1 MTPPS
6 LPGAASQAVPS
17 SPTGD
22 SASAGGGPSGPSR
35 GSHGGSVPGFTALDE
50 DGWVT
55 ARPPGAAQVLRRFL
69 GFPSVLLR
77 NLDLV
82 RTSTR
87 RMIEAQ
93 FTGSVLGWL
102 WPLFTPIALFFVYYF
117 IFTKLLGFKL
127 DVMGLPAEAAT
138 AMGIYMFTGIVVW
151 TGFAEAVLRCTGTI
165 VENGDVIKK
174 LSFPTELLPLN
185 IVLSSSVTM
194 LFGVSAYLLAVVVGN
209 LFAPED
215 QSFLLWH
222 SPSWE
227 LAWIL
232 AIIPLQLLFTY
243 GLGLFLGTLQVFL
256 RDTAQFMGVF
266 TTLWMFLT
274 PVFWIPSD
282 KLVKGIEEVVPL
294 MKLNPMWHCVYVW
307 RTALMTPSR
316 LTNKVAEGASIQEVV
331 FVDSVQ
337 ESVLIFGGWAVGA
350 FVVGYALFC
359 LAQRRFADEI

>member
-6 LPGAASQAVPS
+6 LPGAASEAAPS
-17 SPTGD
+17 SPN
-22 SASAGGGPSGPSR
+22 AAAGRGGHR
-35 GSHGGSVPGFTALDE
+35 GSVPGFTALDE

-93 FTGSVLGWL
+93 FTGSVLGWF

-127 DVMGLPAEAAT
+127 GVMGLDAEAAT

-151 TGFAEAVLRCTGTI
+151 SGFAEAVGRCTGTI

-194 LFGVSAYLLAVVVGN
+194 LFGVAAFLIAVVVAN
-209 LFAPED
+209 LFAGAD
-215 QSFLLWH
+215 QTFILWH
-222 SPSWE
+222 TPSWE
-227 LAWIL
+227 VLWIL
-232 AIIPLQLLFTY
+232 AVLPLQLLFTY

-282 KLVKGIEEVVPL
+282 KLVEGIEEIVPW
-294 MKLNPMWHCVYVW
+294 MKLNPMWHCVYIW
-307 RTALMTPSR
+307 RTALMTPSK
-316 LTNKVAEGASIQEVV
+316 LTGSAEGFPSIQEVV
-331 FVDSVQ
+331 FSDSI
-337 ESVLIFGGWAVGA
+337 EGAVLTFAIWAVGA
-350 FVVGYALFC
+350 FIVGYGLFC

>member
-1 MTPPS
+1 MTLPS
-6 LPGAASQAVPS
+6 LPGSASAAVPS
-17 SPTGD
+17 SSDDAAP
-22 SASAGGGPSGPSR
+22 ASGHR
-35 GSHGGSVPGFTALDE
+35 GSVPGFTALDD

-55 ARPPGAAQVLRRFL
+55 ARPPGAGQVLQRFL
-69 GFPSVLLR
+69 GFPRVLLSHT
-77 NLDLV
+77 DLV

-93 FTGSVLGWL
+93 FKGSVLGWL
-102 WPLFTPIALFFVYYF
+102 WPLFTPVALFFVYYF

-127 DVMGLPAEAAT
+127 GVMGLDAEAAT

-151 TGFAEAVLRCTGTI
+151 TGFAEAIGRCTGTI

-194 LFGVSAYLLAVVVGN
+194 LFGVGAFLLAVTVAN
-209 LFAPED
+209 LFAGED
-215 QSFLLWH
+215 QAFLLWH
-222 SPSWE
+222 TPGWE
-227 LAWIL
+227 VLWIFVVL
-232 AIIPLQLLFTY
+232 PLQLLFTY

-282 KLVKGIEEVVPL
+282 KLVKGIEEIVPL
-294 MKLNPMWHCVYVW
+294 MKLNPMWHCVYIW
-307 RTALMTPSR
+307 RTALMTPSK
-316 LTNKVAEGASIQEVV
+316 LTGAAEGFPSIQEVV
-331 FVDSVQ
+331 FSDSI
-337 ESVLIFGGWAVGA
+337 EGAVLIFAAWAFGTFA
-350 FVVGYALFC
+350 VGYALFC
-359 LAQRRFADEI
+359 LAQRRFADEV